1 MWAILSTICDN
12 GVRSLWWRRR
22 WHECS
27 GCWGTLQMQ
36 TKLCIMY
43 CNDSL
48 VMDEHVQALV
58 KNEISLFSE
67 HTDSI
72 SSVNV
77 IQQFTFYWLASICIP
92 PQPFRLDRR
101 KHVGQVKVINKAVQ
115 RHQLLPH
122 MRHTKPLWE
131 VLGGCRLFVACG
143 DHSSSVW
150 RDVTCSST
158 SHDQYTHTHTL
169 AFSLCFSPGWSELF
183 ISLSTSAASGEM
195 LSLGH
200 YKYPQA
206 VENVLTDTGDIRGPP
221 CCCLSAAA
229 VWWCSQWPT
238 FLSLRY
244 FILDL
249 MKSWITNLKPNRD
262 RLILS
267 HASEGWNTFNIYS
280 KTVFENPI

>member
-158 SHDQYTHTHTL
+158 SHDQYTHTHAHLLPLLLSWLVRVIHFVEHLSCQRRNAVTG
-169 AFSLCFSPGWSELF
+169 SLQIPTGGWECPHRYRRH
-183 ISLSTSAASGEM
+183 TWASM
-195 LSLGH
+195 LL
-200 YKYPQA
+200 P
-206 VENVLTDTGDIRGPP
+206 ER
-221 CCCLSAAA
+221 CCCLMVFSMTYI
-229 VWWCSQWPT
+229 P
-238 FLSLRY
+238 LLK
-244 FILDL
+244 ILHIGPDEI
-249 MKSWITNLKPNRD
+249 MD
-262 RLILS
+262 
-267 HASEGWNTFNIYS
+267 H
-280 KTVFENPI
+280 